1 MNHKVNIAIQVLP
14 TTENTH
20 PYEIVDKAIE
30 IIKKS
35 GHQYMVCPFETVV
48 ECSMQEA
55 LTLIDAIHQECYQ
68 YDTNS
73 MIVNIKIHSHKNKN
87 AAIED
92 KMAKYK

>member
-14 TTENTH
+14 TTNNTH

-35 GHQYMVCPFETVV
+35 GHSCMVCPFETVV
-48 ECSMQEA
+48 ECNLNEA
-55 LTLIDAIHQECYQ
+55 FELIEKIHNECYQ
-68 YDTNS
+68 YDTQS
-73 MIVNIKIHSHKNKN
+73 MLVNIKIHSHKNKD
-87 AAIED
+87 AAIDD